1 MSVDQFSTLCKMAIK
16 NAHMRRNE
24 NDLNWM
30 LELVSTTSNTIG
42 YRVYPQTMILSK
54 ADMYKLLDI
63 ALVHTSEENKRR
75 TKMMIKIDH
84 EGLCKIYGLL

>member
-1 MSVDQFSTLCKMAIK
+1 MAIQ

-30 LELVSTTSNTIG
+30 LELVSTTSNRIG
-42 YRVYPQTMILSK
+42 YRVYPQTMVLSE
-54 ADMYKLLDI
+54 ADTYKLLDV
-63 ALVHTSEENKRR
+63 ALVNTSEENKRR
-75 TKMMIKIDH
+75 TKMIIKLDN

>member
-1 MSVDQFSTLCKMAIK
+1 MSVDQFSTLCTMAIK
-16 NAHMRRNE
+16 HAHMRRNE

-30 LELVSTTSNTIG
+30 LELVSTTSNSIG
-42 YRVYPQTMILSK
+42 YRVYPQTMILSE
-54 ADMYKLLDI
+54 ADTYKLLDI

-75 TKMMIKIDH
+75 TEMMIKIGN